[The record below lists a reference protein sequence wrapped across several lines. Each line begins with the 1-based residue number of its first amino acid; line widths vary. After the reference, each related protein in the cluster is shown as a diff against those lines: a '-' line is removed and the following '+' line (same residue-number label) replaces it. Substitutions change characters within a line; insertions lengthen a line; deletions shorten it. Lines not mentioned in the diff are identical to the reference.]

1 MMALVAVTVAMMTT
15 SCRDMATYRITVGYE
30 LHTPYHIKYRY
41 NRQLDKEIRD
51 IFADYYHSINA
62 FDSTSIIS
70 QVNRNEEVELDPIF
84 LMVYNKAQEVA
95 EATDGILDVTC
106 APLINLWGFGFKH
119 DMVISDESL
128 EEAMQ
133 IVGYQ
138 KVHLEDGR
146 IIKENPDII
155 FNFSALGDGCSC
167 DLIAEFFESL
177 GIEDYCIEIGG
188 EIEAAGHNPNGE
200 PWRVGIVKPVEG
212 SNESNQEINQIVE
225 ISEKRGLATS
235 GNYRN
240 FREATAAGASSETAG
255 TSESSESAGSPS
267 STAHYGHE
275 IDPRTGRPAT
285 TDVLSATVIMR
296 DCITAD
302 AYATAFVV
310 MGSDAVET
318 FARDRD
324 DIAYLLICATPTTC
338 TCATCDSCASC
349 TSGNADCSCPDC
361 GSCGSTS
368 PNNMT
373 FTVKTSP
380 NFPSLQR

>member
-1 MMALVAVTVAMMTT
+1 MVAIVAIVGV
-15 SCRDMATYRITVGYE
+15 SCRDVATYRITVGYE

-41 NRQLDKEIRD
+41 HRQLDKEIRD
-51 IFADYYHSINA
+51 ILADYYHAINA

-70 QVNRNEEVELDPIF
+70 QVNRNEEVELDSIF

-119 DMVISDESL
+119 DMEISDEAL

-146 IIKENPDII
+146 IVKENPEII

-167 DLIAEFFESL
+167 DLIADFFEGL

-200 PWRVGIVKPVEG
+200 AWKIGIVKPVEG

-240 FREATAAGASSETAG
+240 FREAMENAEVSGA
-255 TSESSESAGSPS
+255 PS
-267 STAHYGHE
+267 STAHFGHE

-285 TDVLSATVIMR
+285 TDILSATVIMR

-324 DIAYLLICATPTTC
+324 DIAYLLICATPATC
-338 TCATCDSCASC
+338 TCATCDSCGSC
-349 TSGNADCSCPDC
+349 NSSTSGNVDCSCPDC
-361 GSCGSTS
+361 SSCGSTS
-368 PNNMT
+368 PENIT